1 VSLDFL
7 TPARGAAAPAALSP
21 FDAAT
26 TAAGATFE
34 VRDGWRIPTSF
45 GDPPAETRAVEAS
58 VGWADASHLD
68 KFEIQ
73 VADDASHELAALAG
87 GLELGHA
94 VPDAGAWW
102 CLLTPVR
109 ALVIGGDR
117 ELGVPDALR
126 KLDVTTQYAA
136 LRLAGPL
143 ARETF
148 ARFCA
153 LDLRDQRMPIGACT
167 PGSVARVP
175 GLVVRE
181 TADQFLVL
189 TGAAVALYVWEVVA
203 DAGTRL
209 GGRPVGA
216 DAVPAAIGLEEA
228 GTRA

>member
-7 TPARGAAAPAALSP
+7 TPARGASAPAALSP

-26 TAAGATFE
+26 AAAGATFE
-34 VRDGWRIPTSF
+34 VRDGWRVPTSF
-45 GDPPAETRAVEAS
+45 GDARAETAAVEAS
-58 VGWADASHLD
+58 VGWADASHLG
-68 KFEIQ
+68 KLEIQ
-73 VADDASHELAALAG
+73 VADGASDELAALAG
-87 GLELGHA
+87 GLELGRA
-94 VPDAGAWW
+94 VPDDGAWW

-109 ALVIGGDR
+109 ALVIGGHP
-117 ELGVPDALR
+117 ELGASTALR
-126 KLDVTTQYAA
+126 TLDVTTQYAA

-153 LDLRDQRMPIGACT
+153 LDLRDRRMPIRACM

-181 TADQFLVL
+181 AADQFLLL
-189 TGAAVALYVWEVVA
+189 TGAAVALYLWEVVA

-216 DAVPAAIGLEEA
+216 DALAAPIGLEEA
-228 GTRA
+228 ETRA

>member
-7 TPARGAAAPAALSP
+7 APSRGASAPAALSP

-34 VRDGWRIPTSF
+34 VRDGCRVPTSF
-45 GDPPAETRAVEAS
+45 GDPVAEARAVEAS
-58 VGWADASHLD
+58 VGWADASHLG
-68 KFEIQ
+68 KLEIQ
-73 VADDASHELAALAG
+73 VPETAADELAALAG
-87 GLELGHA
+87 GLELGRA
-94 VPDAGAWW
+94 VPDGGAWW

-109 ALVIGGDR
+109 ALVIGER
-117 ELGVPDALR
+117 PELGARSSLR
-126 KLDVTTQYAA
+126 ALDVTTQYAA
-136 LRLAGPL
+136 LRIAGPL

-153 LDLRDQRMPIGACT
+153 LDLREQRMPVRACM
-167 PGSVARVP
+167 PGSVARTP

-181 TADQFLVL
+181 SADQFLVL
-189 TGAAVALYVWEVVA
+189 TGAALALYLWEVVT

-216 DAVPAAIGLEEA
+216 DAIPATVGLEEA
-228 GTRA
+228 ETRA